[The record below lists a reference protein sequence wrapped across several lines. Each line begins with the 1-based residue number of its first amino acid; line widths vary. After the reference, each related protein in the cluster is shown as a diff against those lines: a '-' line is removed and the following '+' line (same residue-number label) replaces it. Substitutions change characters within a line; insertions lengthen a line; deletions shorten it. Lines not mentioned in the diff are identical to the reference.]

1 MEKTVKKRKCTGGF
15 TLVEL
20 IVVIAILGI
29 LAGVGTVAYTG
40 YITATRKG
48 VDRTLVGDLI
58 YAAQLADYANPSLL
72 NDSMG
77 IIVVT
82 DSGASASGGNQGDS
96 AFKSAIEDSVG
107 NLSNV
112 SLSYDSWGTKVADVT
127 GMLDTIS
134 DSEAPDSLGNYLG
147 KDDAVS
153 GGSVTVGYA
162 DVANDYWKVVES
174 AARSASSSSSLEG
187 FTEDMAAQLTVLTAY
202 ATTKYSDEEQMGN
215 SWATSAAPES
225 TCLDPLD
232 AETDAGAVAAGH
244 AVSLKGANLARNMA
258 FAQYLKKYG
267 TYDGVE
273 DDVAKLLDSTI
284 MSDQLTTTAPISG
297 EDTAYAAVVNQYL
310 TTEVTNGK
318 SQAYIDGLA
327 YYTFMK
333 SMDSTYGDY
342 VYDDDGKITDV
353 NISDNFWDETDNH
366 ISWAAA
372 VGSGKISVDEMKSAL
387 NGVASDGNVVI
398 VMADRTKGYLKCTV
412 FPVDA
417 DPRDGEEDT
426 MEVETPTETV
436 TMTITED
443 SITINPTEIKT
454 IFKSGGGLSVTS
466 IRPPEGWTF
475 VKESCN
481 STCTNDSVF
490 DVSISI
496 GRGGYAIFSVE
507 QNVPT
512 AMSTHELTGTA
523 TLSVTIKNS
532 ETGDEKPLTTT
543 ISLKALN

>member
-1 MEKTVKKRKCTGGF
+1 MEKTVKKRKGTGGF

-20 IVVIAILGI
+20 IVVIAVLGI

-48 VDRTLVGDLI
+48 VDRTLVGDLM

-107 NLSNV
+107 NLSNI

-134 DSEAPDSLGNYLG
+134 NSEGTDSLGNYLG
-147 KDDAVS
+147 ENDAVS

-225 TCLDPLD
+225 TCLDTLD

-267 TYDGVE
+267 TYAGVE

-310 TTEVTNGK
+310 TTEVTDGK

-426 MEVETPTETV
+426 VEVETPTETV

-454 IFKSGGGLSVTS
+454 IFRAGESLKTTS
-466 IRPPEGWTF
+466 IAPPEGWII
-475 VKESCN
+475 VKDAWTC
-481 STCTNDSVF
+481 TCTNDEV
-490 DVSISI
+490 
-496 GRGGYAIFSVE
+496 FSVSFYTGRSPNGTLEVE
-507 QNVPT
+507 QKVPT

-523 TLSVTIKNS
+523 TLTVVIKNS
-532 ETGDEKPLTTT
+532 ATDDERTLTTT

>member
-20 IVVIAILGI
+20 IVVIAILAI

-48 VDRTLVGDLI
+48 VDRTLVGDLM

-225 TCLDPLD
+225 TCLDTLD

-426 MEVETPTETV
+426 MEVETPTEAITV
-436 TMTITED
+436 AITED
-443 SITINPTEIKT
+443 SITVNPTEIKT
-454 IFKSGGGLSVTS
+454 TKGDRLTYTRSA
-466 IRPPEGWTF
+466 PAGWTF
-475 VKESCN
+475 G
-481 STCTNDSVF
+481 TCTVTNSNE
-490 DVSISI
+490 DV
-496 GRGGYAIFSVE
+496 FSVTFTKTRGVHLAVE
-507 QNVPT
+507 QLV
-512 AMSTHELTGTA
+512 STTNTEYSPIGTA
-523 TLSVTIKNS
+523 TLTVTMTNNT
-532 ETGDEKPLTTT
+532 TGAEKTLTTT